1 MVMVNMYVDT
11 QEALVHSKA
20 NLYVS
25 RMEHRRRCLSPS
37 IFIFFFLFFF
47 LLRSLLRCSVIL
59 SCWGDILSETWE
71 MKFVLSFH
79 VTTQIPAC
87 SFANWNMASEIT
99 TARGETA
106 KLCRRT
112 IPHRFQKL
120 HTTQNQARME
130 FPQILRNRNV
140 WATCSIYRI
149 FSYKSQLWRNI
160 DFNGLKCEHK
170 HSLNL

>member
-99 TARGETA
+99 TARGGNCEIVSQNHSRNCTQRKT
-106 KLCRRT
+106 KL
-112 IPHRFQKL
+112 
-120 HTTQNQARME
+120 
-130 FPQILRNRNV
+130 V
-140 WATCSIYRI
+140 WNFRKYCGTGMFELLVLSI
-149 FSYKSQLWRNI
+149 
-160 DFNGLKCEHK
+160 E
-170 HSLNL
+170 SLAIRASCGEI

>member
-99 TARGETA
+99 TARGENCEIVSQNHSAPLPEIAHNA
-106 KLCRRT
+106 K
-112 IPHRFQKL
+112 P
-120 HTTQNQARME
+120 
-130 FPQILRNRNV
+130 
-140 WATCSIYRI
+140 S
-149 FSYKSQLWRNI
+149 SYGISANI
-160 DFNGLKCEHK
+160 AEQGCLSYLFYL
-170 HSLNL
+170 